1 MVRASQRF
9 KIMES
14 PASRG
19 TALRSVH
26 QTRAGRPLG
35 LLGMLV
41 SYMPLASFLRISTAK
56 AGVGGE
62 ALMHAQMGL
71 GAWN

>member
-1 MVRASQRF
+1 M
-9 KIMES
+9 
-14 PASRG
+14 
-19 TALRSVH
+19 
-26 QTRAGRPLG
+26 
-35 LLGMLV
+35 LGMLV
-41 SYMPLASFLRISTAK
+41 SYMPLASLRISTAK

>member
-1 MVRASQRF
+1 M
-9 KIMES
+9 
-14 PASRG
+14 
-19 TALRSVH
+19 
-26 QTRAGRPLG
+26 
-35 LLGMLV
+35 LGMLV

-71 GAWN
+71 GAWNCHDYFLRAFTSRRASSSPMTPH